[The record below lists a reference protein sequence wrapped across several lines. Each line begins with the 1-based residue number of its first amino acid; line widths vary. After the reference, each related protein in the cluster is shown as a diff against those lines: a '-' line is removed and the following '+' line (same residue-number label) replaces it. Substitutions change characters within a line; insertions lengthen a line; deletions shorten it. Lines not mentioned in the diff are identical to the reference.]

1 MVKLKEYFKKN
12 IDNIYA
18 IWSIMSV
25 LLAFVVDWGIIIALI
40 ILGIYLYLLVYLK
53 FEKKL
58 QNRTINSIAA
68 SLITIYGLVK
78 VYF

>member
-40 ILGIYLYLLVYLK
+40 ILGIYLYLLIYLK

-68 SLITIYGLVK
+68 SLIIIYGLVK

>member
-40 ILGIYLYLLVYLK
+40 ILGIYLYLFAYLK

-68 SLITIYGLVK
+68 SLIIIYGLVK